1 MILKM
6 LFVFEKPEVN
16 CEIINLY
23 KYKRRDQCFHQVL
36 LVKHI
41 NFCLISFCGFE
52 MHTAWNWFLNANEN
66 PSSNARPS

>member
-41 NFCLISFCGFE
+41 NFCLISFVALKCMQHAIAF
-52 MHTAWNWFLNANEN
+52 
-66 PSSNARPS
+66 